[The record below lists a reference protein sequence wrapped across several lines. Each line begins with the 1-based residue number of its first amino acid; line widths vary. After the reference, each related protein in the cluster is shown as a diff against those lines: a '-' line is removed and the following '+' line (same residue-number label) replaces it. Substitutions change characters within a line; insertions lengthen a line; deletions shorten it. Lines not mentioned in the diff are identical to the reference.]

1 MIETLRRF
9 LAGQQ
14 EPFHSDSKKPRG
26 AVAVLFREQADDLWL
41 LMIKRRENPQ
51 DPWSGQMAFP
61 GGHSDLEDQTLLDTA
76 TREAFEEIGIDI
88 RNQSFLGCLH
98 NVQPKN
104 APKVIAPFLF
114 LISGEIHPKTSREA
128 VEVLWVPMSFLF
140 KPKNVTSFKVPVG
153 RREISMGCYLYLNHL
168 IWGMSFRI
176 IQEIISI
183 VTRVP

>member
-88 RNQSFLGCLH
+88 GNQSFLGCLH

-104 APKVIAPFLF
+104 APMVIAPFLF
-114 LISGEIHPKTSREA
+114 LISGEFHPKTSREA

-140 KPKNVTSFKVPVG
+140 NPKNVTSFRVPVG